1 MSQLTLVSIRAESSR
16 CGIVFGKSSIRYSGS
31 LCEVTSCYRVDD
43 NLKGK
48 IPENSK
54 LAAERCYDPWAFQV
68 IGRLIADRLGQ
79 TEAAEATHRRGLDC
93 VTETL
98 EAELRS

>member
-1 MSQLTLVSIRAESSR
+1 MVKYIRQIFVGVLLVIQEP
-16 CGIVFGKSSIRYSGS
+16 K
-31 LCEVTSCYRVDD
+31 D
-43 NLKGK
+43 
-48 IPENSK
+48 SK
-54 LAAERCYDPWAFQV
+54 LAAERCNDPWAFQV
-68 IGRLIADRLGQ
+68 IGRLIVDRLGQ